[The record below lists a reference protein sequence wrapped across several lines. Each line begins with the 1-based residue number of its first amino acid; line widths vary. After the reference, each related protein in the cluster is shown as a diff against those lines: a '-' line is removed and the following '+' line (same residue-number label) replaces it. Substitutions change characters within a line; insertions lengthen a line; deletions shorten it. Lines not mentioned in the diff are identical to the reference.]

1 MKLEV
6 RNLSLIYQRKKI
18 LEDISFSIAQG
29 ECVALLGE
37 SGSGKSLLA
46 LAIQGFVAENMQL
59 FCEGIYLDDKKI
71 DPRTKKDRII
81 SCIMQNPRTC
91 FNPLMNMEEHAT
103 ETLIA
108 AKQEINRQLI
118 AKTFAQVGLDRNTLG
133 LYPFEMSGGMLQR
146 AMIVLSLLSQSP
158 FLIAD
163 EPTTDLDVLAQMNII
178 QILKTLKYKMGILL
192 ITHDL
197 RVVHQIADRI
207 LLMKEGK
214 IIEEKK
220 LSLFFSSPS
229 SCEARRFL
237 YSFEAMRRGAL

>member
-18 LEDISFSIAQG
+18 LEDISLTITQG

-59 FCEGIYLDDKKI
+59 SSGGIFLDDKKI
-71 DPRTKKDRII
+71 DPKKKRGEIT

-91 FNPLMNMEEHAT
+91 FNPLMNMQEHAT
-103 ETLIA
+103 ETLVA
-108 AKQEINRQLI
+108 TKQKIDLGLI
-118 AKTFAQVGLDRNTLG
+118 LKVFAHVGLDERILK

-146 AMIVLSLLSQSP
+146 AMIALSLLAQSF

-163 EPTTDLDVLAQMNII
+163 EPTTDLDVLTQANII
-178 QILKTLKYKMGILL
+178 QILKGIKAKMGILL

-197 RVVHQIADRI
+197 RVVHQVADRI
-207 LLMKEGK
+207 AIMKEGK
-214 IIEEKK
+214 IIENQE
-220 LSLFFSSPS
+220 LQFFFSSPS
-229 SCEARRFL
+229 CNESKRFL
-237 YSFEAMRRGAL
+237 HSFEAITKGRL